1 MIKELQLIG
10 LGKNEATIYE
20 ALVKYGPCKAGVLIA
35 KLDIHRNL
43 VYQSLEKLIREGYV
57 TKVSTNGV
65 WIFHITDPHS
75 LLGNMRQKESMV
87 TQIIK
92 EIQKQHH
99 NSFQQIV
106 VYEGLESYRNY
117 WISSLERFPN
127 ETVDYTVG
135 IEPTDKWIEIMGSS
149 FERYLQLRVKK
160 KIKWQTIL
168 FKVTESERKTLEEYP
183 ELTEYRLWQQDVDF
197 IGNFNVIHDT
207 VILQVAIEPY
217 RIIEIRDKN
226 LVSIFKLYFD
236 MMWEKSEPVVI

>member
-92 EIQKQHH
+92 EIQ
-99 NSFQQIV
+99 NNI
-106 VYEGLESYRNY
+106 
-117 WISSLERFPN
+117 
-127 ETVDYTVG
+127 
-135 IEPTDKWIEIMGSS
+135 
-149 FERYLQLRVKK
+149 
-160 KIKWQTIL
+160 IL
-168 FKVTESERKTLEEYP
+168 SCR
-183 ELTEYRLWQQDVDF
+183 
-197 IGNFNVIHDT
+197 
-207 VILQVAIEPY
+207 
-217 RIIEIRDKN
+217 
-226 LVSIFKLYFD
+226 
-236 MMWEKSEPVVI
+236 